1 MRPLSLLH
9 RPQAKAGGSAVAI
22 VTGADSGPP
31 DPNSR
36 DILQYDAAFKQLSD
50 AGVGLAGYVSTKY
63 GARPLADVTADIRAW
78 YDQHSG
84 QISGIFLDEY
94 AQQVHLPSTSSAQP
108 SFPDHVAGCWAHA
121 FAAASP

>member
-1 MRPLSLLH
+1 MLH
-9 RPQAKAGGSAVAI
+9 LAQAKAGASSVAI

-36 DILQYDAAFKQLSD
+36 NILQYDAAFKQLSD

-63 GARPLADVTADIRAW
+63 GARPIADVTADITAW

-84 QISGIFLDEY
+84 QMSGIFLDEY
-94 AQQVHLPSTSSAQP
+94 AEKVSVT
-108 SFPDHVAGCWAHA
+108 
-121 FAAASP
+121 